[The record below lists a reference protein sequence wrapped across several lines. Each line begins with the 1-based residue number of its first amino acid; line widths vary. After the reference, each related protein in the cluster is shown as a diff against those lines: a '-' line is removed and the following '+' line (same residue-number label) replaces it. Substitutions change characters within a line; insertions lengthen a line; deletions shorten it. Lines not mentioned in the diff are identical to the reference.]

1 MMAMLLGMPLV
12 LEVTTL
18 IGKSDE
24 IRKDHPTETDMVKSS
39 HLGTVMALLL
49 TMLLSRVELDNRSS
63 YKAEL
68 YEIDLDSASS
78 SASAVNK
85 MEEIIHSII
94 VQKSTPDWLP
104 FLPGSSFWVPL
115 PRQGSK
121 RVSNF
126 MDQLTN
132 QLTPDEYLSL
142 TTGRGWPC
150 VNFFV
155 SDGHYTDVTS
165 MDVELKF
172 PEQEEGEVKVEILI
186 GSGDETS

>member
-1 MMAMLLGMPLV
+1 MARMLPK
-12 LEVTTL
+12 T
-18 IGKSDE
+18 
-24 IRKDHPTETDMVKSS
+24 
-39 HLGTVMALLL
+39 LLL
-49 TMLLSRVELDNRSS
+49 RHSIFHHHSS
-63 YKAEL
+63 FLRRFSSKAEL

-121 RVSNF
+121 RVSDF

-150 VNFFV
+150 VNFFF

-186 GSGDETS
+186 GSGDKTS